1 MAAAL
6 VGRVTAQ
13 QDNADIE
20 RHRLPFSVWR
30 TLSGIGSSKE
40 HRKNGGWNIFC
51 RQRTKVPLQ
60 PERHLHGS
68 VTPRP
73 VIELWEHCDP
83 FGSKAEGEPDTSPD
97 RLQSEAARDQTLHAP
112 RYVPDASSRLWK
124 GPSAGTLSSSA
135 HHASSQPA
143 EAQKTVTG
151 ETDAAH
157 AGPSNFFKHRC
168 DSFKGSRQ
176 TLRGHP
182 SPFIMPATRVA
193 GEAGAP
199 HVAPPKLLRTPPRLV
214 AEQSSK

>member
-1 MAAAL
+1 MQCVNGRLRTLHFGVEIHVHRAVHRVLKLGLRNLVRICPKSWPEAPNCQLPELHMMAAAL
-6 VGRVTAQ
+6 
-13 QDNADIE
+13 
-20 RHRLPFSVWR
+20 
-30 TLSGIGSSKE
+30 
-40 HRKNGGWNIFC
+40 
-51 RQRTKVPLQ
+51 
-60 PERHLHGS
+60 
-68 VTPRP
+68 
-73 VIELWEHCDP
+73 HCDP
-83 FGSKAEGEPDTSPD
+83 FGSKAEGEPDPSPD

>member
-60 PERHLHGS
+60 PERHRVSQLPLRQQQMFLYIAGD
-68 VTPRP
+68 
-73 VIELWEHCDP
+73 LP
-83 FGSKAEGEPDTSPD
+83 FFAESSRFSNATSCH
-97 RLQSEAARDQTLHAP
+97 RALG
-112 RYVPDASSRLWK
+112 DASSRLWK